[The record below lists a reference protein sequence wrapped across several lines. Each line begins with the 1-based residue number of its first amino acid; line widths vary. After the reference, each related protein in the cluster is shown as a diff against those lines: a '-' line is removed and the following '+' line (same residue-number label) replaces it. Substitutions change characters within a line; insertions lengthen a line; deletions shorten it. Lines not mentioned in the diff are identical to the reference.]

1 MELAVTKLAIICFL
15 ITGVSHIVQPRVWA
29 QFFIDMHSKG
39 EVGSFHNALL
49 HFPLGALIAS
59 FHNVWHGL
67 PIVLT
72 LIGWGLVL
80 KSFIYFVFPGHGVKM
95 LARVSTER
103 SWEFIVAGAFSIG
116 LSGLLLFSLLRR

>member
-1 MELAVTKLAIICFL
+1 MELAVTKLAIVCFFV
-15 ITGVSHIVQPRVWA
+15 IGVSHIVQPRVWA

-39 EVGSFHNALL
+39 AVGSFLNALL
-49 HFPLGALIAS
+49 HFPLGVLIVS

-80 KSFIYFVFPGHGVKM
+80 KSFIYFVFPRHGVKM
-95 LARVSTER
+95 LGRVSMER
-103 SWEFIVAGAFSIG
+103 SWESVAAGVFSLGI
-116 LSGLLLFSLLRR
+116 SGLLIFSLFQR

>member
-15 ITGVSHIVQPRVWA
+15 IIGLSHVVQPRVWA

-39 EVGSFHNALL
+39 EVGSFLNALL
-49 HFPLGALIAS
+49 HFPLGVLIVS
-59 FHNVWHGL
+59 FHNVWQGL

-80 KSFIYFVFPGHGVKM
+80 KSLIYFVFPKHGVKM
-95 LARVSTER
+95 LARISMER
-103 SWEFIVAGAFSIG
+103 SWESVVAGVVAIG
-116 LSGLLLFSLLRR
+116 ISGLLIFSLLRR